1 MRTVRSKPAALLAI
15 MALAKCAPSPSLP
28 ASVPPAPHPTAAA
41 PPTSAAPTPSST
53 TASQLPATA
62 GSSATPAMVKRTK
75 GQSPFAGI
83 RLYVNDYGQAAQQA
97 RSWAKT
103 RPDDAKLIA
112 KIGDQPS
119 GWWMGEWSGDIET
132 AVHALGN
139 ATSSAGTVPVI
150 VAYNVPNRDCGQ
162 YSAGGSVSAEAYHA
176 WIRQFAKG
184 ANGYRLI
191 VVLEPDALGLMT
203 KCLSPADQKA
213 RLEMIHDAVNVLEAT
228 PGTAVYID
236 AGNAN
241 WTPPKEMAKRL
252 LGAGVADADGFAL
265 NVSNYI
271 ATDKTIAYGHAIA
284 AAIGAKH
291 FIVDTGR
298 NGNGAT
304 GDSQWCNP
312 DGRALG
318 SPPTTET
325 GDPLIDAFFWVK
337 PPGESDGTCNGGPK
351 AGQFWPE
358 MALGLSKRAKW

>member
-1 MRTVRSKPAALLAI
+1 MRTVRFEPRALVAI
-15 MALAKCAPSPSLP
+15 TALAGCAPSPSVP
-28 ASVPPAPHPTAAA
+28 ASAPPVPEVTAAA
-41 PPTSAAPTPSST
+41 PHASASPAPSAAVVRPTSVE
-53 TASQLPATA
+53 TASANPPTA
-62 GSSATPAMVKRTK
+62 GKRVK
-75 GQSPFAGI
+75 GQNPFLDV
-83 RLYVNDYGQAAQQA
+83 RLYVNEYGQAAQQA

-139 ATSSAGTVPVI
+139 ATASAGTVPVI

-162 YSAGGSVSAEAYHA
+162 YSAGGSVSAEAYHD

-203 KCLSPADQKA
+203 KCLSAADQKA
-213 RLEMIHDAVNVLEAT
+213 RLEMIHDAVDVLEAT

-252 LGAGVADADGFAL
+252 MGAGIADADGFAL

-284 AAIGAKH
+284 AAIGGKH
-291 FIVDTGR
+291 FIIDTGR

-318 SPPTTET
+318 SPPTTKT

-358 MALGLSKRAKW
+358 MALGLSKRATW